1 MINIYDS
8 TGNVMLS
15 PLTGSDAERVE
26 ELMSQDYAQ
35 LAWQSDSGTT
45 LPAGSYIM
53 LGGEKLTLLDP
64 YEPEQKDE
72 AEWSYRPKFQS
83 RVMGWGKVPFFHY
96 TYGTDNV
103 ITAREPDWTLTDTPA
118 NFMASVCKAIK
129 NETGETWTYEI
140 AGDIIATTITL
151 SFSSADILS
160 GLGQIAGGYDTEWRA
175 DKSTNTLYLGK
186 AQHGTVVTLQVD
198 ANVGVPSVTRNKEG
212 YYNRFYIFGSTRN
225 ITQDYQGANVNGL
238 VNKRLTLDPAVYPG
252 GYIDIPRASGT
263 PVFPKI
269 LTFDDIYPHSGLT
282 VADLRPRLMYRLDT
296 DGNKVQVG
304 TDSSG
309 NAVYDMYTIWYF
321 QLPGFTLNDST
332 YSKDNPTGM
341 LISGKALSVHFKSG
355 ALTGREFELIYHPK
369 AKNLHNSDG
378 QDFYVK
384 AGDYEIKFIEEN
396 GLIIPMQTG
405 IVPATGDEVIL
416 FNIRMPQEY
425 VATAYT
431 ELKEAALK
439 EISDRYTSDLNNYTI
454 KSNPVAFA
462 DSDPGLSI
470 GQKVLYVN
478 GDYSYETRVIK
489 LVRKLDIPS
498 EQEITIGSEKV
509 KGNSET
515 LKEEVVNA
523 NSNIDILT
531 QLNQLTQ
538 NVVQAY
544 QRTQQLMLDG
554 LGKLGRMWEFDPD
567 DPNVI
572 YTKYNFYG
580 KGWGSVLGKNPN
592 AGTITA
598 GATTLGGLNNVT
610 ELADSAT
617 AADKVLIRRAGE
629 AQWTLANLS
638 DIVGLDTTA
647 LATYLSNNHYAKIS
661 DIPSLADYLK
671 KTEAASLYQPAGDYA
686 TNSALTSAINT
697 LNTAIG
703 AKLDASVFD
712 DLFVKES
719 DGKGGY
725 RIKAKYALYSNQYIS
740 CLGAN
745 PDAGAVALGAT
756 TLGGLNN
763 VVAAADEV
771 SAAAKVLVREAG
783 AASWSLKNLSDIVGL
798 DTAALSTYLSNN
810 HYATQQWVRLQGY
823 LTEHQSLADY
833 AKKTWVQAQGYLTAI
848 TKAQVEAVLTGD
860 ITTHTHSQYLTS
872 TLASQ
877 TYQPIGDYAT
887 NSALNSAVSSLNT
900 AIGKKLDAAT
910 FDDLFVK
917 ESDGNG
923 GYRIRAKY
931 AFYSNQYIS
940 CLGNN
945 PGAGTTTGGGVDL
958 DAVQEYLQQQGYA
971 TQDWVQQQGYVTALG
986 TSGNYLT
993 WTKNGTVN
1001 NITVPFASKTR
1012 HLEEAYGLARGSYDS
1027 LVELPKDLPAG
1038 VSVRFKNGTGSASS
1052 FSWATVLSVSAFSG
1066 ATTTGAGYRTQLLFS
1081 NSTNQTDGSFWVRS
1095 GGDSTWGS
1103 WQKVLTAGNY
1113 TSVLNNTY
1121 VTLDTEQTITGQKTF
1136 SYYTRIEKA
1145 LMFKDGAATTGIYL
1159 VPGASGELAFY
1170 THSNYSYSGR
1180 IGQISYAGA
1189 LTMNSFV
1196 KAGGTSSQILLADGS
1211 VLDESGFFRSF
1222 RGGIPTAYIDLSDY
1236 NAGASGYANYPSGTY
1251 TVGRGGYSELFVN
1264 FMSTTGSTSALQ
1276 FLTSYPDTAQLLF
1289 RKTIDSNRVTPWRA
1303 ILTELNI
1310 GSYALTPSNY
1320 TSTLDSRYVRSS
1332 ATRELLWEWGN
1343 TTPTHVW
1350 GAKGG
1355 DASKAYVFSGENI
1368 RNFANAVC
1376 RAGDTMTGVLNI
1388 AHNSTNNV
1396 IKTQYNTAG
1405 DYTNVIFATVDNS
1418 RVIFGSPAWATV
1430 ELETAG
1436 AAVWRR
1442 TAGTTY
1448 KIWDAGNDGSGSG
1461 LDADLLDGC
1470 HETSFV
1476 RSWWTAS
1483 PGYNCATYNTRP
1495 LISFTY
1501 GNNAP
1506 FTGAF
1511 IDIVT
1516 GGYGFMLGTVYNSDA
1531 PLYYRRHGISRDGG
1545 LGAWQQLA
1553 RIGDNVASATRLQ
1566 GTYSLWGQSFYGNNV
1581 SGNMSGVG
1589 TINSAAAPIN
1599 TIYASDWYRSI
1610 GATGWYNQ
1618 TYGGGWHMD
1627 NASWIKSWN
1636 KPVYI
1641 AYAAGEGPNSFGVG
1655 LRCYHASH
1663 TSVEVQGGSYTM
1675 GLGCHNN
1682 GSWYWWRGTSSSKY
1696 YVMQYDGTTWNFT
1709 GVLKT
1714 STGMYSDGYMSCLGK
1729 NDGSDERLKSIIEDV
1744 TLPIDVILAAP
1755 AKRFAWNAN
1764 AGAVMA
1770 GKVAVGTLAQYW
1782 LEHLTEVVGTMPTG
1796 YYGVN
1801 YGALDWVAIHSVA
1814 RYAYDGLTEH
1824 ERRILALE
1832 TENKALKSKI
1842 NELERRVAA

>member
-1 MINIYDS
+1 MNQIVKYNKPRAGS
-8 TGNVMLS
+8 GAVSASGAAVALS
-15 PLTGSDAERVE
+15 SLAGVLTE
-26 ELMSQDYAQ
+26 AQ
-35 LAWQSDSGTT
+35 LS
-45 LPAGSYIM
+45 
-53 LGGEKLTLLDP
+53 
-64 YEPEQKDE
+64 
-72 AEWSYRPKFQS
+72 
-83 RVMGWGKVPFFHY
+83 
-96 TYGTDNV
+96 V
-103 ITAREPDWTLTDTPA
+103 IL
-118 NFMASVCKAIK
+118 
-129 NETGETWTYEI
+129 
-140 AGDIIATTITL
+140 
-151 SFSSADILS
+151 
-160 GLGQIAGGYDTEWRA
+160 
-175 DKSTNTLYLGK
+175 
-186 AQHGTVVTLQVD
+186 
-198 ANVGVPSVTRNKEG
+198 EG
-212 YYNRFYIFGSTRN
+212 Y
-225 ITQDYQGANVNGL
+225 L
-238 VNKRLTLDPAVYPG
+238 
-252 GYIDIPRASGT
+252 
-263 PVFPKI
+263 
-269 LTFDDIYPHSGLT
+269 
-282 VADLRPRLMYRLDT
+282 
-296 DGNKVQVG
+296 
-304 TDSSG
+304 
-309 NAVYDMYTIWYF
+309 
-321 QLPGFTLNDST
+321 
-332 YSKDNPTGM
+332 
-341 LISGKALSVHFKSG
+341 
-355 ALTGREFELIYHPK
+355 
-369 AKNLHNSDG
+369 
-378 QDFYVK
+378 
-384 AGDYEIKFIEEN
+384 
-396 GLIIPMQTG
+396 
-405 IVPATGDEVIL
+405 
-416 FNIRMPQEY
+416 
-425 VATAYT
+425 
-431 ELKEAALK
+431 LKE
-439 EISDRYTSDLNNYTI
+439 T
-454 KSNPVAFA
+454 
-462 DSDPGLSI
+462 
-470 GQKVLYVN
+470 
-478 GDYSYETRVIK
+478 
-489 LVRKLDIPS
+489 
-498 EQEITIGSEKV
+498 
-509 KGNSET
+509 
-515 LKEEVVNA
+515 
-523 NSNIDILT
+523 
-531 QLNQLTQ
+531 
-538 NVVQAY
+538 
-544 QRTQQLMLDG
+544 
-554 LGKLGRMWEFDPD
+554 
-567 DPNVI
+567 
-572 YTKYNFYG
+572 
-580 KGWGSVLGKNPN
+580 
-592 AGTITA
+592 
-598 GATTLGGLNNVT
+598 
-610 ELADSAT
+610 
-617 AADKVLIRRAGE
+617 
-629 AQWTLANLS
+629 
-638 DIVGLDTTA
+638 
-647 LATYLSNNHYAKIS
+647 
-661 DIPSLADYLK
+661 
-671 KTEAASLYQPAGDYA
+671 
-686 TNSALTSAINT
+686 
-697 LNTAIG
+697 
-703 AKLDASVFD
+703 FD

-945 PGAGTTTGGGVDL
+945 PGAGTSPGGGVDL
-958 DAVQEYLQQQGYA
+958 DAVAEYLQQQGYA
-971 TQDWVQQQGYVTALG
+971 TQDWVRVQGYLASGALAPYLKIDG
-986 TSGNYLT
+986 T
-993 WTKNGTVN
+993 NGT
-1001 NITVPFASKTR
+1001 
-1012 HLEEAYGLARGSYDS
+1012 H
-1027 LVELPKDLPAG
+1027 AG
-1038 VSVRFKNGTGSASS
+1038 VSALIGKLSD
-1052 FSWATVLSVSAFSG
+1052 ATANVLD
-1066 ATTTGAGYRTQLLFS
+1066 
-1081 NSTNQTDGSFWVRS
+1081 STKFVTSDN
-1095 GGDSTWGS
+1095 GGDATSKLYYRRPASALW
-1103 WQKVLTAGNY
+1103 NY
-1113 TSVLNNTY
+1113 IKGKADGVY
-1121 VTLDTEQTITGQKTF
+1121 VTVDTEQEIPGKKTF
-1136 SYYTRIEKA
+1136 TAAETAVNRRLYVNGSFDTFDNYPHYMWHVAGSRWTKA
-1145 LMFKDGAATTGIYL
+1145 VMDTNGHIHFVDG
-1159 VPGASGELAFY
+1159 GASGFTSYKSIKALAFVV
-1170 THSNYSYSGR
+1170 S
-1180 IGQISYAGA
+1180 
-1189 LTMNSFV
+1189 
-1196 KAGGTSSQILLADGS
+1196 GGTSSQILLADGS
-1211 VLDESGFFRSF
+1211 VGDELAYMRYRGATSTAGESTLWSQIGVKSYQNALPDGLSGVYKYGEAISF
-1222 RGGIPTAYIDLSDY
+1222 
-1236 NAGASGYANYPSGTY
+1236 ASGSARFDMYVNHFSSSGQY
-1251 TVGRGGYSELFVN
+1251 DGRGIYYRSGWNTDKRLW
-1264 FMSTTGSTSALQ
+1264 
-1276 FLTSYPDTAQLLF
+1276 QLLL
-1289 RKTIDSNRVTPWRA
+1289 DSN
-1303 ILTELNI
+1303 
-1310 GSYALTPSNY
+1310 NY
-1320 TSTLDSRYVRSS
+1320 SSVLDSRYVRSS

>member
-8 TGNVMLS
+8 TGNVILS

-83 RVMGWGKVPFFHY
+83 HVMGWGKVPFFHY
-96 TYGTDNV
+96 TYGADNA
-103 ITAREPDWTLTDTPA
+103 ITAREPDWTLTDTPS

-186 AQHGTVVTLQVD
+186 AQHGTAVTLQVD
-198 ANVGVPSVTRNKEG
+198 SNVGVPSVTRNKVG

-369 AKNLHNSDG
+369 AENLHNSDG

-580 KGWGSVLGKNPN
+580 KGWGSVLGKNPG
-592 AGTITA
+592 AGTIAA

-647 LATYLSNNHYAKIS
+647 LATYLSNNHYAKTS
-661 DIPSLADYLK
+661 DIPSLA
-671 KTEAASLYQPAGDYA
+671 EYA
-686 TNSALTSAINT
+686 TRTW
-697 LNTAIG
+697 
-703 AKLDASVFD
+703 V
-712 DLFVKES
+712 
-719 DGKGGY
+719 
-725 RIKAKYALYSNQYIS
+725 
-740 CLGAN
+740 
-745 PDAGAVALGAT
+745 
-756 TLGGLNN
+756 
-763 VVAAADEV
+763 
-771 SAAAKVLVREAG
+771 
-783 AASWSLKNLSDIVGL
+783 
-798 DTAALSTYLSNN
+798 
-810 HYATQQWVRLQGY
+810 QQQGY
-823 LTEHQSLADY
+823 LTEHQSLA
-833 AKKTWVQAQGYLTAI
+833 AYLTK
-848 TKAQVEAVLTGD
+848 TE
-860 ITTHTHSQYLTS
+860 
-872 TLASQ
+872 ASQ
-877 TYQPIGDYAT
+877 LYQPIGDYAT

-900 AIGKKLDAAT
+900 AIGQKLDKAT
-910 FDDLFVK
+910 FDDLFAK

-931 AFYSNQYIS
+931 AIYSNQYIS

-958 DAVQEYLQQQGYA
+958 DAVRDYLTEQGYA
-971 TQDWVQQQGYVTALG
+971 TQQWVQAQGYLKAADLSAYALADNAYLKNQQNRKSNAHTVASLTAVAN
-986 TSGNYLT
+986 SSDS
-993 WTKNGTVN
+993 WVN
-1001 NITVPFASKTR
+1001 NYS
-1012 HLEEAYGLARGSYDS
+1012 LS
-1027 LVELPKDLPAG
+1027 LVNNNNVLNFYVGG
-1038 VSVRFKNGTGSASS
+1038 VVNERQALIQSGHSSNGYAQ
-1052 FSWATVLSVSAFSG
+1052 VLGVLHLNKLGG
-1066 ATTTGAGYRTQLLFS
+1066 AVYIN
-1081 NSTNQTDGSFWVRS
+1081 NSLA
-1095 GGDSTWGS
+1095 
-1103 WQKVLTAGNY
+1103 LTAANVGDY
-1113 TSVLNNTY
+1113 A
-1121 VTLDTEQTITGQKTF
+1121 VTLDTEQEIPGKKTF
-1136 SYYTRIEKA
+1136 TAAETAVNRRLYVNGAFDAFDNHPHYMWHVAGTRWTKAVMDANGHIHFVDGSASGFASYKSIKA
-1145 LMFKDGAATTGIYL
+1145 L
-1159 VPGASGELAFY
+1159 AF
-1170 THSNYSYSGR
+1170 
-1180 IGQISYAGA
+1180 
-1189 LTMNSFV
+1189 V
-1196 KAGGTSSQILLADGS
+1196 VAGGTSSQILRADGS
-1211 VLDESGFFRSF
+1211 VGDELAYLRY
-1222 RGGIPTAYIDLSDY
+1222 RG
-1236 NAGASGYANYPSGTY
+1236 
-1251 TVGRGGYSELFVN
+1251 
-1264 FMSTTGSTSALQ
+1264 STTTDADNTLWSQIGLKSYHNALPDGLSGVYNYGEAISFAGDSTRFDMYVNHHSSDGTQ
-1276 FLTSYPDTAQLLF
+1276 NGKGIYYRSGWNTDKRPWQLLLD
-1289 RKTIDSNRVTPWRA
+1289 TN
-1303 ILTELNI
+1303 N
-1310 GSYALTPSNY
+1310 YASV
-1320 TSTLDSRYVRSS
+1320 LDARYVHGNYIQCGYG
-1332 ATRELLWEWGN
+1332 APTLQWVWGSDL
-1343 TTPTHVW
+1343 THVVGFESANN
-1350 GAKGG
+1350 GAMRV
-1355 DASKAYVFSGENI
+1355 YSGEAI
-1368 RNFANAVC
+1368 RAFANAVNK
-1376 RAGDTMTGVLNI
+1376 AGDTMTGLLK
-1388 AHNSTNNV
+1388 
-1396 IKTQYNTAG
+1396 IKTDTQPCLMLDSNTANKEVFMYIYSG
-1405 DYTNVIFATVDNS
+1405 GVAKNALGWNTTHGAYIYNSPSAKYLGIKDN
-1418 RVIFGSPAWATV
+1418 
-1430 ELETAG
+1430 
-1436 AAVWRR
+1436 
-1442 TAGTTY
+1442 GTPHFQGNTL
-1448 KIWDAGNDGSGSG
+1448 WHAGNDGSGSG
-1461 LDADLLDGC
+1461 LDADLIDG
-1470 HETSFV
+1470 HHATS
-1476 RSWWTAS
+1476 
-1483 PGYNCATYNTRP
+1483 
-1495 LISFTY
+1495 
-1501 GNNAP
+1501 
-1506 FTGAF
+1506 
-1511 IDIVT
+1511 
-1516 GGYGFMLGTVYNSDA
+1516 
-1531 PLYYRRHGISRDGG
+1531 LYRV
-1545 LGAWQQLA
+1545 LGANLDIGSFADSNSYSGFIYINDSVSGWSSSIHPFSYGGIFNMSNGASNVQIGFRSDFSEPYIRQRWWSGGGGKWSDWKRLA
-1553 RIGDNVASATRLQ
+1553 FTTSNVASATKLQ
-1566 GTYSLWGQSFYGNNV
+1566 TARSLWGNSFDGTGDI
-1581 SGNMSGVG
+1581 SGNINLTGQHAKIGCNISDQSNECPWYGLRLSIMEGWHVMLSGYYGTSLRSAGGMLSLAQSGNVG
-1589 TINSAAAPIN
+1589 
-1599 TIYASDWYRSI
+1599 I
-1610 GATGWYNQ
+1610 GTTTPAYKLHVVGDIMAEGWVRTTGAHGWYNQ
-1618 TYGGGWHMD
+1618 TYGGGWYMD
-1627 NASWIKSWN
+1627 NATWIKAYN

-1641 AYAAGEGPNSFGVG
+1641 AYTTPEGPASFGVG

-1675 GLGCHNN
+1675 GLGCNSN
-1682 GSWYWWRGTSSSKY
+1682 GSWYWWRGTSSGKG
-1696 YVMQYDGTTWNFT
+1696 YVMQYNGTLWSFT
-1709 GVLKT
+1709 GEIKSSV
-1714 STGMYSDGYMSCLGK
+1714 GMHSDGYMSCLGK
-1729 NDGSDERLKSIIEDV
+1729 NTGSDARLKDILGDV
-1744 TLPIDVILAAP
+1744 TLPIDVILGAP
-1755 AKRFAWNAN
+1755 AVRFRWNAN

-1770 GKVAVGTLAQYW
+1770 GKAAVGTIAQYW

-1801 YGALDWVAIHSVA
+1801 YGALDWIAIHSVA
-1814 RYAYDGLTEH
+1814 KYAKTEIELLKEENRRLK
-1824 ERRILALE
+1824 ERVA
-1832 TENKALKSKI
+1832 A
-1842 NELERRVAA
+1842 LERRLAA